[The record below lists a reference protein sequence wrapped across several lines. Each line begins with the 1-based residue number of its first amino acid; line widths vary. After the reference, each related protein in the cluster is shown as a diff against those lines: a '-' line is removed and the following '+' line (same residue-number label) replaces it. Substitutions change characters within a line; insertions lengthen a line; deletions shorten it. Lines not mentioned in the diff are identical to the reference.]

1 MLTMEP
7 WLNVELTL
15 CFTSPVGDVWAATL
29 SGFCSCPRVE
39 IRSVL
44 SFPHEHSDELSID
57 VRDGRRP
64 RVVMILVQEQILF
77 LFAMAHPGTTQRRLA
92 LWARDTLN
100 LHRPPSQTS
109 VASVMT
115 RGQELLRYPGAE
127 MDHSQRQEMDQ
138 DQLAPAI
145 DAVRALKLT
154 CWRAQSAATRQSQRI

>member
-57 VRDGRRP
+57 VSSF
-64 RVVMILVQEQILF
+64 I
-77 LFAMAHPGTTQRRLA
+77 RL
-92 LWARDTLN
+92 
-100 LHRPPSQTS
+100 
-109 VASVMT
+109 
-115 RGQELLRYPGAE
+115 
-127 MDHSQRQEMDQ
+127 
-138 DQLAPAI
+138 
-145 DAVRALKLT
+145 
-154 CWRAQSAATRQSQRI
+154 